1 MPASDAH
8 IEDHQLH
15 EIDAPTSIRWT
26 IEGKSPRH
34 RYCHIIITP
43 ATVTQRYRLSTHQ
56 AARRQRRRGRTKIA
70 DRSAAPTRAS
80 TEIGDLGSASA
91 RGGEPIE
98 HPRRHRQG
106 GGPWL
111 PKSPFCTI
119 NDRAG
124 TSNHIH
130 DVCSVN
136 WIYSKRTDIIPRGWI
151 DVCFIED
158 ACGEPRLRT
167 PAASHV
173 RLHAFA
179 ITFHAGVAVRIC
191 DAGHSTCVMLIAC
204 MLLVPI
210 AFF

>member
-70 DRSAAPTRAS
+70 DLSDAS
-80 TEIGDLGSASA
+80 RRGITEIGGLDSASA
-91 RGGEPIE
+91 RGGE

-111 PKSPFCTI
+111 PKSPFALSTTEREPTITSTMLVQCTEF
-119 NDRAG
+119 
-124 TSNHIH
+124 IH
-130 DVCSVN
+130 SGRILFQADGSMC
-136 WIYSKRTDIIPRGWI
+136 
-151 DVCFIED
+151 
-158 ACGEPRLRT
+158 
-167 PAASHV
+167 AS
-173 RLHAFA
+173 
-179 ITFHAGVAVRIC
+179 
-191 DAGHSTCVMLIAC
+191 
-204 MLLVPI
+204 
-210 AFF
+210 